1 MTLRLLRGRAVWRHS
16 LLWAFV
22 AINALML
29 ARRSAL
35 EWPGANR
42 SATRDAVTASDDAF
56 RRMLPHLP
64 PHGQIGYL
72 KMDFSRA
79 NAADL
84 AAFFHAQYSLAPR
97 VLVAGTDPDV
107 VVAVAHGRSELPDV
121 PAGFEQVQRFSNR
134 LALYRRRP

>member
-1 MTLRLLRGRAVWRHS
+1 MRGLLRHSTVWRQS

-22 AINALML
+22 AINAVML
-29 ARRSAL
+29 VRRSAL
-35 EWPGANR
+35 EWPGAGGP
-42 SATRDAVTASDDAF
+42 ATRDAVTASDDAF

-64 PHGQIGYL
+64 PHGRIGYL
-72 KMDFSRA
+72 KTDFSRA

-84 AAFFHAQYSLAPR
+84 EAFFHAQYSLAPR
-97 VLVAGTDPDV
+97 VLVYGTAPDI